1 MIFVNFEKGCQE
13 MEYNFLYTHQIDW
26 KDIFKSAVKSHFD
39 FIFRTHVVILRE
51 SSASLLPFA
60 LSAPEILLI
69 NTVNLEIWIN

>member
-1 MIFVNFEKGCQE
+1 MIFVNFEKGFQE
-13 MEYNFLYTHQIDW
+13 MELYTHQIDW

-69 NTVNLEIWIN
+69 NAVNLEIWIN